1 MSPDI
6 EEDDAKE
13 IKEDFE
19 SADEG
24 ISTKMRLTAG
34 AQLVILFVAVVA
46 GIALS
51 ISTGL
56 ITPSI
61 VITATV
67 NIGWIVEYL
76 VIAVSGA
83 FVLYVFT
90 LLVIVMPGSIL
101 NLLGGLAYGAA
112 VAAGL
117 VEEND
122 NN

>member
-46 GIALS
+46 GVALS